1 MTYFDVFGHLFAG
14 AVFFIV
20 AQATAPQNVRG
31 TVLQYS
37 SEQLLVHLDDQ
48 DGDMQRAVFEVLE
61 VRHLFL
67 FRLFACTILIEM
79 LEYN

>member
-1 MTYFDVFGHLFAG
+1 MCLAIYSRGPF
-14 AVFFIV
+14 FFIV